1 MPVGGDGDDVE
12 EITVVS
18 KISDMMVECFG
29 VSDDGFRDVWGI
41 RLLLANALRN
51 LLIET
56 AGEVLKKFLRC
67 FKDWNQ
73 ANFQALI

>member
-1 MPVGGDGDDVE
+1 
-12 EITVVS
+12 
-18 KISDMMVECFG
+18 MMDFEMCAGYGCF
-29 VSDDGFRDVWGI
+29 
-41 RLLLANALRN
+41 LANALRN

-56 AGEVLKKFLRC
+56 AGEVLKKFLGC